1 MGFKK
6 LSAAVF
12 IAGAVLLSACQSQ
25 PSSTL
30 RFTPPAPTTQ
40 FNAANQNAVL
50 NVATRDART
59 QPEISSYVI
68 DGNVFKLFAEPTVTQ
83 LFDQVIKQDL
93 NAKGFRIAATP
104 AQSNSNVLVD
114 VTNFYA
120 KVEQGNLR
128 YKIDSSIQL
137 NVQVQ
142 GAKGQFTKKI
152 GGTRTQEGAFSAKND
167 EIQKVLNQTFSEVVQ
182 AIYRDQEIAAAI
194 NKFSH

>member
-6 LSAAVF
+6 LSAAAL
-12 IAGAVLLSACQSQ
+12 IAGAILLSACQSQ

-50 NVATRDART
+50 NIATRDART

-152 GGTRTQEGAFSAKND
+152 GGTRTQEGALSAKND

-194 NKFSH
+194 NKFSN

>member
-6 LSAAVF
+6 FSVAAL
-12 IAGAVLLSACQSQ
+12 IAGALLLSACQSQ

-30 RFTPPAPTTQ
+30 SFTPPAPTTQ

-50 NVATRDART
+50 NIATRDARA

-68 DGNVFKLFAEPTVTQ
+68 NGGVFKLFAEPTVTQ

-114 VTNFYA
+114 VTDFYA
-120 KVEQGNLR
+120 KVEQGDLR
-128 YKIDSSIQL
+128 YKITTNIQL

-182 AIYRDQEIAAAI
+182 AVYRDQEIAAAI
-194 NKFSH
+194 SKFSN